1 MCACVCVSAR
11 DTHSAFA
18 LYFWSCTRGKVVRE
32 DGLMVGEVALL
43 GKVKG

>member
-1 MCACVCVSAR
+1 MCVSAR
-11 DTHSAFA
+11 DTHSAFS
-18 LYFWSCTRGKVVRE
+18 LYFCSCTRGKVVRE